1 MRRGMETHNHDEHH
15 VYDGVETQ
23 ERSEMEDYDNS
34 DKLMA
39 SLSSRKNIL
48 ASLEGFKVQSVKF
61 SLHPALWGLKLY
73 KLLRGYSDS
82 DDHLGES

>member
-1 MRRGMETHNHDEHH
+1 METHNHDEHH

-39 SLSSRKNIL
+39 SSSSRKNIL
-48 ASLEGFKVQSVKF
+48 ASLEGFKVQS
-61 SLHPALWGLKLY
+61 
-73 KLLRGYSDS
+73 
-82 DDHLGES
+82 DDFP

>member
-39 SLSSRKNIL
+39 SSSSRKNIL

-61 SLHPALWGLKLY
+61 SLHPALWGLNFML
-73 KLLRGYSDS
+73 
-82 DDHLGES
+82 E

>member
-1 MRRGMETHNHDEHH
+1 METHNHDEHH

-39 SLSSRKNIL
+39 SSASRKNIL
-48 ASLEGFKVQSVKF
+48 SSLEKLKVQSGRKF
-61 SLHPALWGLKLY
+61 SLNPALTVGV
-73 KLLRGYSDS
+73 
-82 DDHLGES
+82 